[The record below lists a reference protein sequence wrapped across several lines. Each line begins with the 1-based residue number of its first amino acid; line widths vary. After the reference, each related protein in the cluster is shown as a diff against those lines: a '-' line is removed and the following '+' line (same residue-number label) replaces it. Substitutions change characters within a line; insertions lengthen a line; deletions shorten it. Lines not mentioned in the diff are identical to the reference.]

1 MHEQLAN
8 GLKRR
13 GLFLARAVRRVLGCF
28 DFREA
33 SHTRIVDSAL
43 VCLNGL
49 STTCSSEMRTKARPA
64 LRPFSLA
71 PVISRRYSP
80 QVPQ

>member
-1 MHEQLAN
+1 
-8 GLKRR
+8 
-13 GLFLARAVRRVLGCF
+13 
-28 DFREA
+28 
-33 SHTRIVDSAL
+33 
-43 VCLNGL
+43 LNGL